1 MILTVFRSRLLPGSS
16 AEYHD
21 TVKRMVEIA
30 TKMPG
35 YVRHKVFTAEDGERV
50 NIVEFEDEASQRA
63 WATESRHL
71 EAKKRGRA
79 AFYQEYR
86 LQVCNVLREST
97 FRHPGEGR
105 DPITRSESAETPR
118 AAPAE

>member
-1 MILTVFRSRLLPGSS
+1 MILTVFRSRLRPESS
-16 AEYHD
+16 AEYYD
-21 TVKRMVEIA
+21 RVKEMVEIA

-35 YVRHKVFTAEDGERV
+35 YVRHKVFVAEDGERV
-50 NIVEFEDEASQRA
+50 NIVEFADEASQRA

-79 AFYQEYR
+79 AFYQEYS
-86 LQVCNVLREST
+86 LQVCQVLREST

-105 DPITRSESAETPR
+105 DPVTENAGMR
-118 AAPAE
+118 PAEPAE